1 MKGRLLI
8 SFLTMIVVVAMASC
22 TALHSGYMNDSAAL
36 SQPNF
41 SYVKRNIQGSSTATY
56 VLGIGGLGKET
67 LVNSAKSNMMDEA
80 LLKDNQTL
88 VNTTVN
94 FKSSYYFGI
103 IVTVKCTVTAD
114 VVEFK

>member
-1 MKGRLLI
+1 MKRNLFFAFFSFLLI
-8 SFLTMIVVVAMASC
+8 ISLASC
-22 TALHSGYMNDSAAL
+22 SALHSGYMNDSAAL

-41 SYVKRNIQGSSTATY
+41 TYVQRNVQGSSTATY

-67 LVNSAKSNMMDEA
+67 LVNTAKMNMMDVA
-80 LLKDNQTL
+80 LLKDNQAL

-94 FKSSYYFGI
+94 FKNSFYFGL
-103 IVTVKCTVTAD
+103 IVTVTCTVTAD